1 MKKILKTI
9 GLGGAL
15 MLASGLAYAEPDAYR
30 IDDTHSFANWT
41 IRHVASK
48 TSGTFGDIKGK
59 ILIDRE
65 HLANSSVEAKIN
77 MLSVNSNHVK
87 RDEHIKKS
95 EYLDVEKFAEM
106 TFVST
111 KVEATN
117 NSEGVITGNLSLHG
131 VTKEMTFPFKV
142 LGFGADPWGG
152 FRMGIE
158 AHTAI
163 KASDFGFGWGVKPN
177 APVGDD
183 IEITLLIEG
192 VKMPMEIKLMK

>member
-1 MKKILKTI
+1 LLI
-9 GLGGAL
+9 
-15 MLASGLAYAEPDAYR
+15 ASLSYAEPDAYR

-48 TSGTFGDIKGK
+48 TSGTFSDIKGK
-59 ILIDRE
+59 VLIDRE
-65 HLANSSVEAKIN
+65 HLSNSSVEAKIN

-95 EYLDVEKFAEM
+95 EYLDVDKYAEM

-117 NSEGVITGNLSLHG
+117 NSEGVVTGNLTLHG
-131 VTKEMTFPFKV
+131 VSKELTFPFKV

-152 FRMGIE
+152 YRMGIE

-177 APVGDD
+177 APIGND
-183 IEITLLIEG
+183 IEVILLIEG
-192 VKMPMEIKLMK
+192 VKLPMEIKLMK

>member
-1 MKKILKTI
+1 MRTI
-9 GLGGAL
+9 FKSIPLGGILLLIANL
-15 MLASGLAYAEPDAYR
+15 SYAEPDAYR

-65 HLANSSVEAKIN
+65 HLSNSSVEAKIN
-77 MLSVNSNHVK
+77 MLSVNSNHTK

-95 EYLDVEKFAEM
+95 DYLDVDKYAEM

-111 KVEATN
+111 KVEANN
-117 NSEGVITGNLSLHG
+117 NSEGVITGNLTLHG
-131 VTKEMTFPFKV
+131 VTKELTFPFKV

-152 FRMGIE
+152 YRMGIE

-177 APVGDD
+177 APIGDD
-183 IEITLLIEG
+183 IEIILLIEG
-192 VKMPMEIKLMK
+192 VKLPMEIKFIK